1 MAFCTLSER
10 GLEAFNKKTQ
20 KKHKRVK
27 NTRFVEGFFNI
38 HKYVCRYFAKTKDT
52 RQDYYLPDLECDIRN
67 LEPSL
72 KVSSFKSYEDIDK
85 VTNSPT
91 NPKKLDPYSLM
102 TYLFCLV

>member
-72 KVSSFKSYEDIDK
+72 KVSPFKSCEEIDK
-85 VTNSPT
+85 VT
-91 NPKKLDPYSLM
+91 
-102 TYLFCLV
+102 